1 MHGHKPKFV
10 LFLSCFFFVFCFLF
24 FFFAI
29 ARSEFAS
36 CSFPVLFLAPFT
48 LATFC
53 VSYFFLAAVKSW
65 VLIMGKVW
73 KWDLVYTKTVTLFF
87 NLLRQNAVDLVL
99 LCYLIVKNIW
109 WHLKLMTS
117 EVVQKA
123 RPLSTHQTVKNG
135 IFGENLGVKA

>member
-10 LFLSCFFFVFCFLF
+10 LFFCLVCFFFCFVLFCF

-53 VSYFFLAAVKSW
+53 VSYFFSGCRKKLGVNYGQS
-65 VLIMGKVW
+65 LEMGPC
-73 KWDLVYTKTVTLFF
+73 LH
-87 NLLRQNAVDLVL
+87 QN
-99 LCYLIVKNIW
+99 CYIVFQFA
-109 WHLKLMTS
+109 TS
-117 EVVQKA
+117 ERRRSSLA
-123 RPLSTHQTVKNG
+123 LLSNCQEYLVTS
-135 IFGENLGVKA
+135 